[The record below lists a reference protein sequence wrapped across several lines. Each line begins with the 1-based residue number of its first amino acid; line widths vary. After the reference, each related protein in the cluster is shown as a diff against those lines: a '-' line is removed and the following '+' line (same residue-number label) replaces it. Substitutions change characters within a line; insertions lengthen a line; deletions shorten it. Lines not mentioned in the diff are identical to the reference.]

1 MVDRNIGNGKD
12 LDHKRKK
19 RKKRWSLRNGP
30 KANYQLAKEEE
41 RDIEMVNG
49 RKRKIKATAS
59 VFSTT
64 NEIVT
69 VE

>member
-1 MVDRNIGNGKD
+1 
-12 LDHKRKK
+12 
-19 RKKRWSLRNGP
+19 
-30 KANYQLAKEEE
+30 
-41 RDIEMVNG
+41 MVNG

-69 VE
+69 VEWGVNCFKELL